1 MQTSSLGRLKK
12 SSLEHSDCFY
22 VAFILK
28 WRVRKPLTNNFP
40 SPQSYFQ
47 TNDQSVIPMPLKS
60 IEKHWCNMFF
70 ECNFADLGHVF
81 VHWVN

>member
-47 TNDQSVIPMPLKS
+47 TNDQSVIPMLLKS
-60 IEKHWCNMFF
+60 IGKRLGQFF
-70 ECNFADLGHVF
+70 
-81 VHWVN
+81 